1 MRKYY
6 RKLLMMFVKKD
17 ISKVTLR
24 KEQGIAAGAVTKL
37 IKHKDAVLFA
47 LLRICDYLID
57 YIRNNFE
64 AAQENRGLT
73 L

>member
-1 MRKYY
+1 VRKCY
-6 RKLLMMFVKKD
+6 RELLMMFVKKD

-37 IKHKDAVLFA
+37 IKHKDAALFA

-64 AAQENRGLT
+64 AARENRGLT